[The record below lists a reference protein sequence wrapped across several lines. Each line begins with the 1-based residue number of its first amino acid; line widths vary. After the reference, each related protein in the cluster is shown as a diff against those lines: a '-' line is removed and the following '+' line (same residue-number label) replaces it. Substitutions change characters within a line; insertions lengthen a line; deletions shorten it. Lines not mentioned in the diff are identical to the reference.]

1 MSHFR
6 CVYVKINNQQSFALS
21 AKEVNKSSSNAVLT
35 SNHQGSKLSALVNSS
50 SNDSFGNKANSVVGQ
65 INATAY
71 SSTAINSVPTV
82 PVAQGSSS
90 HIVNSSEPAEEL
102 AIKDLNSSE
111 PAEELA
117 IKDLTTN
124 SQNPNENSEQRKM
137 AVAKRKSVPQTSS
150 DPVQISVQAKKP
162 KKNDVEGIIKEE
174 DDSNIKV
181 MEIEIVILL
190 STTGA
195 IAAFLFFVCTMGAI
209 AIVNPVL
216 FKKIMRFLCFLC
228 LQRFQFRTQQMDPDL
243 EFAEAIE

>member
-35 SNHQGSKLSALVNSS
+35 SNRQGSKLSALVNSS

-90 HIVNSSEPAEEL
+90 HIV
-102 AIKDLNSSE
+102 NSSE